1 MCTEDRECLFG
12 EVTKYRAIRE
22 SPLQIEL
29 SEMGKMVETILKSLP
44 QRFTNIELDSYVIMP
59 NHIHLLFQIVGAI
72 HTTNP
77 NVQIWQ
83 RNYYEHIVRDER
95 DLNRIQE
102 YIQNNPINWEQD
114 ELFV

>member
-1 MCTEDRECLFG
+1 MNTSKE
-12 EVTKYRAIRE
+12 
-22 SPLQIEL
+22 
-29 SEMGKMVETILKSLP
+29 
-44 QRFTNIELDSYVIMP
+44 
-59 NHIHLLFQIVGAI
+59 I